1 MKNLITILLLV
12 FLPYTTFSQI
22 TPNMLTTKEEQS
34 DYLYEI
40 INDYRESKGLKRL
53 ILDTLA
59 INACKH
65 HSIYM
70 SFYDVS
76 GHFETKKDS
85 SHLLPV
91 INAPESRATNYGVV
105 RGSLVGENSANLSDF
120 IVYEWGNDPKE
131 FSTKWVE
138 SLEEG
143 KLNYKHAAEFV
154 LSAWKY
160 SKGHHSLLIH
170 DQSVSG
176 GAYMR
181 VYENS
186 KGDIRIA
193 ATYYVTDYYPGV
205 AVNY

>member
-12 FLPYTTFSQI
+12 LLPYTTFSQI
-22 TPNMLTTKEEQS
+22 TPNMLTTQEEQS

-70 SFYDVS
+70 SFYDVA

-91 INAPESRATNYGVV
+91 INDPESRATNYGVV
-105 RGSLVGENSANLSDF
+105 RGSLVGENSLNLSDF
-120 IVYEWGNDPKE
+120 VVETCGDDPKE
-131 FSTKWVE
+131 FSTKWIE
-138 SLEEG
+138 SLDEDN
-143 KLNYKHAAEFV
+143 LNYKYAAQFV
-154 LSAWKY
+154 LSMWKW
-160 SKGHHSLLIH
+160 SKGHNKLLLNKMSI
-170 DQSVSG
+170 SG
-176 GAYMR
+176 GVYMR
-181 VYENS
+181 VYENN
-186 KGDIRIA
+186 KGNIRIA